1 MEKWLSRDPSDRPS
15 IHDTAISDAFVF
27 GDIKQL
33 FDTIH
38 KCLTIKHLF
47 PFEQSITEDDI

>member
-38 KCLTIKHLF
+38 KCLTIKNLF
-47 PFEQSITEDDI
+47 PFEQSITEDYI